1 MYKRQPSVR
10 EAIREGHDEDLP
22 AILNGSKADG
32 MRSFTDSLVEL
43 VESEATNK
51 STAMDYAPN
60 REALESR
67 LKGVEVKASGM
78 VGRIRNRG

>member
-1 MYKRQPSVR
+1 MNPSVR

-22 AILNGSKADG
+22 SILNGSKADG

-43 VESEATNK
+43 VEKEAVNK
-51 STAMDYAPN
+51 STAMEFAPN

-67 LKGVEVKASGM
+67 LKGVEVKATSM
-78 VGRIRNRG
+78 VGRIRKS